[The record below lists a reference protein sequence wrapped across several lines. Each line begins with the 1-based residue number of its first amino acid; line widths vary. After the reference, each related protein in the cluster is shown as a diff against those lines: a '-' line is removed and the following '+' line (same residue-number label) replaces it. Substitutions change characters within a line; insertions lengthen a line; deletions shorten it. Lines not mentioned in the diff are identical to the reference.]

1 MLIFSNKNP
10 KISKYFADHSQDVAN
25 CYEKFEEFFKILFS
39 ENPDKNELQS
49 AKTAVDTFESAA
61 DAELRHVVDSMSGAF
76 LPVTRKNL
84 IKIVQCTD
92 EVANECQEI
101 VREVWLENIQVPTVI
116 RKDLL
121 EIIAITKGQLVIL
134 YDAVAKLL
142 NDYKELNDNRKIL
155 DDIRA
160 EEHRVDNIEAML
172 HARIFE
178 LDLSLCE
185 KIYYKDLLENVCN
198 ISDIIEDISDQ
209 IQVMLVEREA

>member
-10 KISKYFADHSQDVAN
+10 KISKCFADHSQDVAN

-39 ENPDKNELQS
+39 ENPDKNALQS

-84 IKIVQCTD
+84 ITIVQCTD

-121 EIIAITKGQLVIL
+121 DIISITKGQLVIL
-134 YDAVAKLL
+134 YDAVGKLL

-160 EEHRVDNIEAML
+160 EEHRVDGIEAML

>member
-1 MLIFSNKNP
+1 
-10 KISKYFADHSQDVAN
+10 
-25 CYEKFEEFFKILFS
+25 
-39 ENPDKNELQS
+39 
-49 AKTAVDTFESAA
+49 
-61 DAELRHVVDSMSGAF
+61 MSGAF

-84 IKIVQCTD
+84 ITIVQCTD

-121 EIIAITKGQLVIL
+121 DIISITKGQLVIL
-134 YDAVAKLL
+134 YDAVGKLL
-142 NDYKELNDNRKIL
+142 NDYKDLNDNRKIL

-160 EEHRVDNIEAML
+160 EEHRVDGIEAML

>member
-1 MLIFSNKNP
+1 MFNFSKNP
-10 KISKYFADHSQDVAN
+10 KISKCFADHGQDVAS

-39 ENPDKNELQS
+39 ENPDKNALQS
-49 AKTAVDTFESAA
+49 AKTAVDTFEFAA

-76 LPVTRKNL
+76 LPVTRNNL
-84 IKIVQCTD
+84 ITIVQCTD

-101 VREVWLENIQVPTVI
+101 VREVWLENIQVPAEV
-116 RKDLL
+116 RSDLL
-121 EIIAITKGQLVIL
+121 EIIAITKGQLDIL
-134 YDAVAKLL
+134 YNAVDKLL
-142 NDYKELNDNRKIL
+142 NDYKGLNADRKIL

-160 EEHRVDNIEAML
+160 EESRVDGIEAML

-198 ISDIIEDISDQ
+198 ISDIIEDISDK